1 MGIITTADHLYRAL
15 DLAAWPTRLPATHTP
30 GTPTPAV
37 ILRARQQCLELTGS
51 DGTHT
56 SRAGARALDIS
67 TGPLESGA
75 MLRADQAHH
84 LIKTLRALPER
95 TLHPVA
101 VEADDE
107 LVYLH
112 LADSTLRLPNIAATV
127 HPPVVDPA
135 LIDPDVLIT
144 CRCLDTHVPAGVLAE
159 LTRTAHRHRRLGPL
173 RLLAGGRPGY
183 LGWDLSGW
191 AHGMMRQDP
200 AEAVSTHQPPFHLPE
215 SILNPAR

>member
-1 MGIITTADHLYRAL
+1 MCIR
-15 DLAAWPTRLPATHTP
+15 
-30 GTPTPAV
+30 
-37 ILRARQQCLELTGS
+37 
-51 DGTHT
+51 
-56 SRAGARALDIS
+56 
-67 TGPLESGA
+67 
-75 MLRADQAHH
+75 
-84 LIKTLRALPER
+84 
-95 TLHPVA
+95 
-101 VEADDE
+101 
-107 LVYLH
+107 
-112 LADSTLRLPNIAATV
+112 DSIAATV
-127 HPPVVDPA
+127 RPPVVDPA